1 MEAAKKRKCEDTDDG
16 ELLLEMEHQM
26 QPWWSAE
33 QKILEMIERKM
44 ENKPLEFD

>member
-1 MEAAKKRKCEDTDDG
+1 MEAAKKRKREDDG
-16 ELLLEMEHQM
+16 ELLLEMERQM
-26 QPWWSAE
+26 QPLWAVE